1 METGGGDKGKQT
13 PMGFAGIASFVSQV
27 DTTPAA
33 PNADSRANSGCGRV
47 AWLVTINLFFLIG
60 IVPIMYFVGNNQT
73 TVDSSTPTQNT
84 TPSDVPPPT
93 PVPSAPI
100 PQLAPQI
107 QQTTA
112 APLSQGESTTAV
124 GNDEVSLM
132 SGGGNTTYLVP
143 MRYVTELNADKIAVD
158 VAQREASDL
167 DAQVNQQKALL
178 DYQQQRV
185 AQAKSAQDALGNEIE
200 LQRSSLDLSDES
212 EIDAFNAKVQEY
224 NANRVVVQG
233 AIDRFNAQVDAYNG
247 LVQRAQAQQQYANSL
262 VDSYNAKLQRYGT
275 RQ

>member
-1 METGGGDKGKQT
+1 
-13 PMGFAGIASFVSQV
+13 
-27 DTTPAA
+27 
-33 PNADSRANSGCGRV
+33 
-47 AWLVTINLFFLIG
+47 
-60 IVPIMYFVGNNQT
+60 
-73 TVDSSTPTQNT
+73 
-84 TPSDVPPPT
+84 
-93 PVPSAPI
+93 
-100 PQLAPQI
+100 
-107 QQTTA
+107 
-112 APLSQGESTTAV
+112 
-124 GNDEVSLM
+124 M